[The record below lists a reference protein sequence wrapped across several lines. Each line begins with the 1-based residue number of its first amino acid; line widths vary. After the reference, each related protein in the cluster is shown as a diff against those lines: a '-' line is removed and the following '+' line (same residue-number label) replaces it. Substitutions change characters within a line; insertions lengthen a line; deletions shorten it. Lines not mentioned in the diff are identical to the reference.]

1 MEELPEYLGSKDFLI
16 SVNILFLFQAFVL
29 KKFRRLIALRN
40 LKGDTGSLEQEESHP
55 RASPSAPRKDRCNA
69 LKHSS
74 ISLHLSPVSL
84 ALEF

>member
-1 MEELPEYLGSKDFLI
+1 M
-16 SVNILFLFQAFVL
+16 NIFFQFQAFVL
-29 KKFRRLIALRN
+29 KKVRRLLALRN
-40 LKGDTGSLEQEESHP
+40 LKDDTASLEQEESHP
-55 RASPSAPRKDRCNA
+55 RASPSAPGKGRCNA